1 MNKPKPPIFTEHRR
15 KRLTLWA
22 LTVLGWLMSVLF
34 GDRDVS
40 FRHLK
45 QRLDYVF
52 LDELTGTTRALLI
65 ARALQ
70 FAKVRMPRRLHY
82 WKHGRSLRRAHFMR
96 SFLGAHFRR
105 LLTHRDLKT
114 HIAQLI
120 DVLRKLDS
128 HARRLAQRMRT
139 LHRLW
144 RIVPPIAPAALILGP
159 PARLVRRSLGGGGSS
174 ALSDSS

>member
-1 MNKPKPPIFTEHRR
+1 MDKPRPPLFTDHRR

-40 FRHLK
+40 VRHLK

-52 LDELTGTTRALLI
+52 LDELTDITRALLVS
-65 ARALQ
+65 RALQ

-82 WKHGRSLRRAHFMR
+82 SKHGRSLRRTHFMR

-105 LLTHRDLKT
+105 LLAHKDLKT
-114 HIAQLI
+114 RIAHLI
-120 DVLRKLDS
+120 AVLRDLDS
-128 HARRLAQRMRT
+128 HARRLMQRMRR
-139 LHRLW
+139 LHSLW
-144 RIVPPIAPAALILGP
+144 RIVPHIAPAALILGP
-159 PARLVRRSLGGGGSS
+159 PAPSP
-174 ALSDSS
+174 AFSDSS

>member
-40 FRHLK
+40 VRHLN
-45 QRLDYVF
+45 QRLDFVF
-52 LDELTGTTRALLI
+52 LDELTDVTRALLVS
-65 ARALQ
+65 RALQ
-70 FAKVRMPRRLHY
+70 FAKAPNRGRLHY
-82 WKHGRSLRRAHFMR
+82 WKFGRSLRRAHFMR

-114 HIAQLI
+114 RIAQLI
-120 DVLRKLDS
+120 DVLRDLDA

-144 RIVPPIAPAALILGP
+144 RIVPQIAPAALMLGS
-159 PARLVRRSLGGGGSS
+159 PASRP

>member
-1 MNKPKPPIFTEHRR
+1 MDQLRKPFFTEHRR

-40 FRHLK
+40 VRHLK

-52 LDELTGTTRALLI
+52 LDELTDITRALLVS
-65 ARALQ
+65 RALQ

-82 WKHGRSLRRAHFMR
+82 WKNGRSLRRPHFMR
-96 SFLGAHFRR
+96 SFLGARFRR

-114 HIAQLI
+114 RIAQLI
-120 DVLRKLDS
+120 AVLRNLDT
-128 HARRLAQRMRT
+128 HARRLALRMRK

-144 RIVPPIAPAALILGP
+144 RIVPRIAPAALILGP
-159 PARLVRRSLGGGGSS
+159 PAPPP
-174 ALSDSS
+174 ALADSS